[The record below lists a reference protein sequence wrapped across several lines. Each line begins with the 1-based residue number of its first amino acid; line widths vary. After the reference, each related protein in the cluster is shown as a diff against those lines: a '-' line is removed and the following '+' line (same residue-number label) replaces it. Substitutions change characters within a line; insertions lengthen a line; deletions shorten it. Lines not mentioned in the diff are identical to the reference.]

1 MASSA
6 TGQRSASP
14 QEKTMGVSDASSGG
28 SFAFLVHSQDTLNNN
43 LPPNVDNQPLARQK
57 RRRTRYAP
65 MMVLNEPKA
74 DSRHS

>member
-14 QEKTMGVSDASSGG
+14 QEKATGVSEASSGG
-28 SFAFLVHSQDTLNNN
+28 GFAFLVHSQDTLNNN
-43 LPPNVDNQPLARQK
+43 LPPSVDNQPLARQK

-65 MMVLNEPKA
+65 RLLNELKG
-74 DSRHS
+74 